1 MSRHKV
7 EITGVNTANIK
18 VLTNEEMLE
27 LFKKMKEKDPFAR
40 EDLINGNLKL
50 VLSILRK
57 FSGKVDNLDDLFQ
70 VGCLGLVKAID
81 NFDTSYDVRLSTYAC
96 PMIEGEIKRYIRD
109 NSQIRISRSIK
120 ELAYQIINYKEEYFK
135 ENSIYPSND
144 MICKHLNITN
154 YQLYNALSSLCE
166 PVSIFEPIYN
176 DGGDT
181 IYLLD
186 QIEDKSKTD
195 DLNKLLCLREAL
207 NKIKE
212 REKTVLLKRY
222 IDGMS
227 QSEIANELNISQAQ
241 VSRIESTALT
251 SVKRLIL

>member
-1 MSRHKV
+1 
-7 EITGVNTANIK
+7 
-18 VLTNEEMLE
+18 
-27 LFKKMKEKDPFAR
+27 
-40 EDLINGNLKL
+40 
-50 VLSILRK
+50 
-57 FSGKVDNLDDLFQ
+57 
-70 VGCLGLVKAID
+70 
-81 NFDTSYDVRLSTYAC
+81 
-96 PMIEGEIKRYIRD
+96 MIEGEIKRYIRD

-144 MICKHLNITN
+144 MICKHLNITS